1 MDPLGIIRL
10 FLVILLLSSAT
21 NSSNVCTIFMHRGKN
36 PPKRKKAIE
45 DGPSKG
51 KKRNG
56 GTKDSPAKN
65 TRNKQLNIAKNTRSK
80 KKLIVD
86 C

>member
-1 MDPLGIIRL
+1 MYNCC
-10 FLVILLLSSAT
+10 F
-21 NSSNVCTIFMHRGKN
+21 TIFMRRGKN
-36 PPKRKKAIE
+36 PPKRKQVIE

-51 KKRNG
+51 KKRMSG
-56 GTKDSPAKN
+56 SEDSPAKN
-65 TRNKQLNIAKNTRSK
+65 TRSKQLKIAKNIRSK

>member
-1 MDPLGIIRL
+1 M
-10 FLVILLLSSAT
+10 FFTV
-21 NSSNVCTIFMHRGKN
+21 FMHRAKN

-51 KKRNG
+51 KKRKG
-56 GTKDSPAKN
+56 GTEDSPAKN
-65 TRNKQLNIAKNTRSK
+65 TRSQQLNIANKTRSK

>member
-10 FLVILLLSSAT
+10 FLVIVLLSSTT
-21 NSSNVCTIFMHRGKN
+21 NSSNSCTIFMHRGKN

-45 DGPSKG
+45 DGLSKR
-51 KKRNG
+51 KKMEELKIVQSRTLGASNSILH
-56 GTKDSPAKN
+56 K
-65 TRNKQLNIAKNTRSK
+65 IRSK

>member
-1 MDPLGIIRL
+1 M
-10 FLVILLLSSAT
+10 F
-21 NSSNVCTIFMHRGKN
+21 NCCFTIFMHRGKN
-36 PPKRKKAIE
+36 PPKRKKPIE

-51 KKRNG
+51 KKRKG
-56 GTKDSPAKN
+56 GTEDSPAKN
-65 TRNKQLNIAKNTRSK
+65 TMSKQLNIAKNTRSK

>member
-1 MDPLGIIRL
+1 MR
-10 FLVILLLSSAT
+10 
-21 NSSNVCTIFMHRGKN
+21 RGKN
-36 PPKRKKAIE
+36 PPKRKQAIE

-51 KKRNG
+51 KKRMAG
-56 GTKDSPAKN
+56 SEDSPAKN
-65 TRNKQLNIAKNTRSK
+65 TRSKQLKIAKNTSK

>member
-1 MDPLGIIRL
+1 
-10 FLVILLLSSAT
+10 
-21 NSSNVCTIFMHRGKN
+21 MHRGKN
-36 PPKRKKAIE
+36 PPKRKKPIE

-51 KKRNG
+51 KKRKG
-56 GTKDSPAKN
+56 GTEDSPAKN
-65 TRNKQLNIAKNTRSK
+65 TRSKQLNIAKNTRSE